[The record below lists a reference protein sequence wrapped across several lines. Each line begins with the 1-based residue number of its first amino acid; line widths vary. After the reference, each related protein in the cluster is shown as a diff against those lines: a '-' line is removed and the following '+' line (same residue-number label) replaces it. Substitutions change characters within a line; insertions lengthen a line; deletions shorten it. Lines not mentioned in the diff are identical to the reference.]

1 MFGLKKEIKI
11 VAPMT
16 GKVVKIENVKDDMFS
31 QKMLGDGIAIEC
43 SDGKV
48 YAPIAG
54 EISAIVPSQHAF
66 GIKAKDGFE
75 VLVHIG
81 LDTVYLKGEGFS
93 LKKEIGDVVE
103 VGDLILEVDTDA
115 MAQKGIELISPIV
128 ATNPSFKIAIKEDIS
143 FATANETVIF
153 TYKK

>member
-11 VAPMT
+11 FAPMS
-16 GKVVKIENVKDDMFS
+16 GKVIKIEDVKDDMFS
-31 QKMLGDGIAIEC
+31 QKMLGDGIAIDC
-43 SDGKV
+43 TDGKV
-48 YAPIAG
+48 YAPMAG

-93 LKKEIGDVVE
+93 LKKQLGDHVE
-103 VGDLILEVDTDA
+103 AGDLILEVDTDA
-115 MAQKGIELISPIV
+115 LAQKEIELISPIV
-128 ATNPSFKIAIKEDIS
+128 STNPEFKISIKNENS
-143 FATANETVIF
+143 VAKANETVIF